1 MTRAKALK
9 SMGRTISM
17 MTAQSALWPAGFA
30 RRGFL
35 AGLGMAAALL
45 GAPGLAGITPRQR
58 LIIDNDFG
66 GDPDGL
72 FQLAHHL
79 ASPSV
84 EIALIVGSHLHD
96 KDPFDPAPGQA
107 DRAAERARQLA
118 ALAGVAHVPP
128 IIAGGNRALDA
139 AMGPTPASAR
149 IVAEALREDTKQPL
163 FYAAG
168 ASLTELAA
176 AHKLDPRIGKRL
188 KLVWIGGMEH
198 DDLWPGRPVRHDS
211 EYNMT
216 IDAAAARYIFNE
228 SDIEIWQ
235 VPRDAYRQ
243 MLISHAELEQGLAMA
258 GKLGAY
264 LLEKIDAIVSMAGGA
279 GFNIGETYILGDSP
293 LVTLTAL
300 QSSFEADSSSSDY
313 VVKPTPLM
321 DEKGRYTARPQG
333 RPMRVYKS
341 IDTRLTFADMFAKL
355 AHLAHA

>member
-1 MTRAKALK
+1 M
-9 SMGRTISM
+9 
-17 MTAQSALWPAGFA
+17 A
-30 RRGFL
+30 RRQLLVGLSL
-35 AGLGMAAALL
+35 AAAAL
-45 GAPGLAGITPRQR
+45 ATPGLAAITPRQR
-58 LIIDNDFG
+58 IIIDNDFG

-107 DRAAERARQLA
+107 DRAAERARQIVT
-118 ALAGVAHVPP
+118 LAGVGHSPKIV
-128 IIAGGNRALDA
+128 AGGNVALDA
-139 AMGPTPASAR
+139 AMKPTPASAH
-149 IVAEALREDTKQPL
+149 IVAEAMREDTRQPL
-163 FYAAG
+163 FYVAG

-176 AHKLDPRIGKRL
+176 AHKLEPRIGKRL

-198 DDLWPGRPVRHDS
+198 DDLWPGRPVRHDP

-216 IDAAAARYIFNE
+216 IDAAAARYIFND

-243 MLISHAELEQGLAMA
+243 MLISHAELEQGLAPA

-264 LLEKIDAIVSMAGGA
+264 LLERIDAIVTMAGRG

-313 VVKPTPLM
+313 VLRPTPLM
-321 DEKGRYTARPQG
+321 DEKGRYTPRPQA
-333 RPMRVYKS
+333 RPMRVYKT

-355 AHLAHA
+355 AHLAQH

>member
-1 MTRAKALK
+1 
-9 SMGRTISM
+9 M
-17 MTAQSALWPAGFA
+17 MTGQSAPWRGGVA
-30 RRGFL
+30 RRGVL
-35 AGLGMAAALL
+35 AGLGMAAALV
-45 GAPGLAGITPRQR
+45 GTPGWAAITPRQR
-58 LIIDNDFG
+58 IIIDNDYG

-107 DRAAERARQLA
+107 DRAAERARQIA
-118 ALAGVAHVPP
+118 TLAGVARVPA
-128 IIAGGNRALDA
+128 IIAGGNVALDA
-139 AMGPTPASAR
+139 AMRPTPASAR
-149 IVAEALREDTKQPL
+149 IVAEAMREDTKQPL
-163 FYAAG
+163 FYVAG

-176 AHKLDPRIGKRL
+176 AHRLEPRIGKRL

-198 DDLWPGRPVRHDS
+198 DDLWPGRPTRHDP
-211 EYNMT
+211 EYNLT

-243 MLISHAELEQGLAMA
+243 MLISHAELEQGLAPA
-258 GKLGAY
+258 GRLGAY
-264 LLEKIDAIVSMAGGA
+264 LLEQVDRVGTMAGKA
-279 GFNIGETYILGDSP
+279 GLNIGETYILGDSP

-313 VVKPTPLM
+313 VIKPTPLM
-321 DEKGRYTARPQG
+321 DEKGFYTPRPQA
-333 RPMRVYKS
+333 RPMRVYKT

-355 AHLAHA
+355 AHLAAGAPR